1 MISQVAG
8 FQIQMI
14 PSKWYID
21 NQKDKDIV
29 AETCYFVN
37 TEAAQNFSGVI
48 FTSNP
53 STVPT
58 TITNALRCVA
68 KKKVKY
74 GEVWDLQLMKRSE
87 VQVDDN
93 KENELQQVE
102 NPLVSWRKRRS
113 GIKQFKSSTKKKS
126 RAINRF
132 GTLNRLIMIC
142 SQGD

>member
-1 MISQVAG
+1 MMTSQIAG

-14 PSKWYID
+14 PSRWYID
-21 NQKDKDIV
+21 NQKDKDAA

-37 TEAAQNFSGVI
+37 TEAAQNFLGVV
-48 FTSNP
+48 FTPNP

-58 TITNALRCVA
+58 TVTNALRCAA

-74 GEVWDLQLMKRSE
+74 GEVWGLARQEIIITQNQELMERSE

-102 NPLVSWRKRRS
+102 NPLVS
-113 GIKQFKSSTKKKS
+113 
-126 RAINRF
+126 
-132 GTLNRLIMIC
+132 
-142 SQGD
+142 